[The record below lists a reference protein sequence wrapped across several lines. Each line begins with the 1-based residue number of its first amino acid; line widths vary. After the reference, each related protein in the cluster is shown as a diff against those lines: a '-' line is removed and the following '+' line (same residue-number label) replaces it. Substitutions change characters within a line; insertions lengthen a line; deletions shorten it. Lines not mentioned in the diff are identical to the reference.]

1 MPLTEEKEEPLT
13 IFEELFLN
21 AVCNNRSFYVYLMSP
36 IITLTKAYSIRLR
49 NTKNVQEDINMSI
62 A

>member
-1 MPLTEEKEEPLT
+1 M
-13 IFEELFLN
+13 FS
-21 AVCNNRSFYVYLMSP
+21 VYYLMSP

-49 NTKNVQEDINMSI
+49 NTKNVQEDINMSM